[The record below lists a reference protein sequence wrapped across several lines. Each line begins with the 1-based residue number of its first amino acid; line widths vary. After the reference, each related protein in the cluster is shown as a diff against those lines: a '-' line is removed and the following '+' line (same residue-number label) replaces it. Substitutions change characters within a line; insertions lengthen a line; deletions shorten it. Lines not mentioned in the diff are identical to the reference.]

1 MTEAAPDYDDEDV
14 TRPAAVTRALSN
26 AINAM
31 RVAES
36 ELGKLLAVRDG
47 AREIAPY
54 GDAEALDHLSNVA
67 IDMHDLDAD
76 TVQQAIGDG
85 IRASEIMRLAQ
96 ASGGP
101 RSNGAATDK
110 ANDSGGAGAA
120 DVSTIKATTWT
131 WRDPDKIERRKWLQ
145 GTHYIRGSVTS
156 TVGKRGGGKT
166 NRAIVEAISMV
177 TGCDLLG
184 AGNMPERPQRVWYIG
199 EDTRDEIERRI
210 VAACAHYGIKADEIG
225 DRLAFNS
232 VYDHQPGAL
241 KLVTINGTKVVR
253 DTAAIDAIKAD
264 MKAKQIDVLTIDP
277 LKKFHG
283 VREND
288 QDMDEVLTVL
298 FEIARDTDAA
308 VEFLHHTR
316 KQSAGNAGT
325 VITADDARGADAI
338 IAGPR
343 DVRIVNAMTIKEAAD
358 FGIAQ
363 DEAWRY
369 SRIDDGKQN
378 LKPPGKAVW
387 AFSASHLLPCGDSVG
402 VLQPWTPPK
411 AFDGIT
417 SADAEVAQ
425 RLAQGGAHRA
435 SSQAKDWFG
444 YALGEAL
451 GLDPRG
457 NQADKAKIKGMITI
471 WLKNKV
477 LVEKEGT
484 DGIRHGRMFIW
495 PGPTNM
501 REHEVA
507 DDMQLLH

>member
-1 MTEAAPDYDDEDV
+1 MTEAAPEYDDEDV

-36 ELGKLLAVRDG
+36 ELGRLLAVRDG

-54 GDAEALDHLSNVA
+54 GDKEALDHLSNVA
-67 IDMHDLDAD
+67 IDIHDLDAD
-76 TVQQAIGDG
+76 AVQQAIGDG

-96 ASGGP
+96 ASGDASHA
-101 RSNGAATDK
+101 RSQERPK
-110 ANDSGGAGAA
+110 ANGGGDT
-120 DVSTIKATTWT
+120 DVVSKIKATTLT
-131 WRDPDKIERRKWLQ
+131 WRDPDEIERRKWLLA
-145 GTHYIRGSVTS
+145 THYIRGSVTS
-156 TVGKRGGGKT
+156 TIGKRGGGKT

-177 TGCDLLG
+177 AGRDLLDT
-184 AGNMPERPQRVWYIG
+184 GNMPDRLQKVWYIG
-199 EDTRDEIERRI
+199 EDARDEIERRI

-225 DRLAFNS
+225 GRLAFDS
-232 VYDHQPGAL
+232 VYDYAPGAL
-241 KLVTINGTKVVR
+241 KLVTVNGTKVVR
-253 DTAAIDAIKAD
+253 NTAANDAIKAD
-264 MKAKQIDVLTIDP
+264 MKAKQVDVLVLDP

-283 VREND
+283 VRENE

-363 DEAWRY
+363 VEAWRY

-402 VLQPWTPPK
+402 VMQPWTPPQ

-417 SADAEVAQ
+417 NADAKW
-425 RLAQGGAHRA
+425 R
-435 SSQAKDWFG
+435 KDW
-444 YALGEAL
+444 
-451 GLDPRG
+451 RR
-457 NQADKAKIKGMITI
+457 
-471 WLKNKV
+471 
-477 LVEKEGT
+477 LVHT
-484 DGIRHGRMFIW
+484 
-495 PGPTNM
+495 GPTQGPRTGLAMPSASASVSTRAMMM
-501 REHEVA
+501 RIRRS
-507 DDMQLLH
+507 